1 MGSFTGGNALPEARS
16 PVFCLGCLNLV
27 CGEELRCGWEDGQD
41 DLIFSCWGGKFHLKA
56 VSPGPNLF
64 AWVHKWV
71 CSGGLEL
78 VLPRPGTC
86 VVQALGVL
94 RFP

>member
-1 MGSFTGGNALPEARS
+1 MEQWDHLREGMLFLEPRFLSGVLKSSLR
-16 PVFCLGCLNLV
+16 
-27 CGEELRCGWEDGQD
+27 EELRCGWEDGQD
-41 DLIFSCWGGKFHLKA
+41 DLIFSCWGGKFRLKA
-56 VSPGPNLF
+56 VSPGSNLF

-71 CSGGLEL
+71 CGGGLGL